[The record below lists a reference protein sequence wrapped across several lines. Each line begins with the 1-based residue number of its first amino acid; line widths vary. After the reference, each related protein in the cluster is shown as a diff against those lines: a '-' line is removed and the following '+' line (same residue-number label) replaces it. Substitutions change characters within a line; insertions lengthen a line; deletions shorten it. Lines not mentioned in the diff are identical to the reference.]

1 MDEHTNNPVDVEF
14 LQEEKEYIV
23 NRSLEEVVEE
33 RLVNWLVSHHVVKTS
48 RQGKTLLIF
57 ISILFFLV
65 SALILFFTMEY
76 KKSVELQNKMNQEST
91 AVIYRG

>member
-1 MDEHTNNPVDVEF
+1 MDEQTNNSIDVEF

-33 RLVNWLVSHHVVKTS
+33 RLANWLVSHHIVKTS
-48 RQGKTLLIF
+48 KQGKTLLIF

-76 KKSVELQNKMNQEST
+76 KKSVELQKKMNQESV
-91 AVIYRG
+91 VIIYHG

>member
-1 MDEHTNNPVDVEF
+1 MDEQTNNPIDVEF

-33 RLVNWLVSHHVVKTS
+33 RLANWLVSHHIVKTS
-48 RQGKTLLIF
+48 KQGKTLLIF

-76 KKSVELQNKMNQEST
+76 KKSVELQKKMNQESV
-91 AVIYRG
+91 VIIYHG